1 MYNVVNLIG
10 RLGQDPEVKNLKGG
24 KTVVNVSMVTSD
36 SYKTKD
42 GEQREDSEWHSLVSW
57 GKSAEYIGNNFAKGD
72 LVFVSGKLT
81 YNEYEDKNGNKQ
93 KRANINVSTIKRLSS
108 KQ

>member
-57 GKSAEYIGNNFAKGD
+57 GKSADFPALGRVIFPAKQVD
-72 LVFVSGKLT
+72 ERSEEKLVSV
-81 YNEYEDKNGNKQ
+81 
-93 KRANINVSTIKRLSS
+93 
-108 KQ
+108 